1 MNNTFHIEH
10 VNIDESECKTLVTD
24 DDFIIRS
31 IWHQR
36 CTAYLVILKNKV
48 GKLLIEKCKELNI
61 PPGKELTSL
70 KNNKT
75 VEINGQIIRPA
86 DVLGPPE
93 IGPAFAILECHS
105 AENLN
110 DVISKFEN
118 FSQYTMDKKLELII
132 HLTPKEITDQSTY
145 RQWIKQFDPTVQ
157 HLFLNS
163 NNQFELGFINSTKL
177 QIQLNHID
185 NHMFKLLKE
194 KQLSY
199 NGQDNTNLIEHC
211 PNLLTVQFRPVTK
224 PDCRIKLLESN
235 CCETNTEEI
244 FEKIN
249 EENFITRLKNYRENV
264 EKEKIKNNLSDEENY
279 PNILFLGTASSAP
292 NKQRNS
298 SAIMVNFNEKQS
310 MLFDCGEGTFIQMK
324 RYFGRDQVD
333 QSLETICAIFISHY
347 HADHHFGLIKL
358 ILERSKLSS
367 KPLWII
373 APKCILSFLS
383 MFDKIVQDLSLY
395 YQAIDCAELIFDNA
409 RSNSDEMKQKL
420 LKDVPLEQIV
430 TVHVPH
436 CIDSFGI
443 VISYKGKK
451 IAYSGDSMYSNSFDK
466 AGQDC
471 DLIIHE
477 ATMNDDLADLA
488 KQKGHSTISQAI
500 NVGKK
505 IGAKYTLLTH
515 FSQRYAK
522 IAPISLIKDD
532 DTLSSYIQDR
542 VAIAFDFMRVSFND
556 LSQAAKLKYPLE
568 TLFNDELKLI
578 EEKSKQRTLKRK
590 FVDEKS

>member
-1 MNNTFHIEH
+1 MNNTFNIEH
-10 VNIDESECKTLVTD
+10 VNINENEGKTLVTD

-31 IWHQR
+31 ISNQIG
-36 CTAYLVILKNKV
+36 TAYVVILKNKV

-61 PPGKELTSL
+61 PPGKELSSL
-70 KNNKT
+70 KNNKM
-75 VEINGQIIRPA
+75 VEINGKIIRPE

-93 IGPAFAILECHS
+93 IGPAFTILECHS
-105 AENLN
+105 VENLN
-110 DVISKFEN
+110 DVISKFGN
-118 FSQYTMDKKLELII
+118 FSQLLMGKKLELII
-132 HLTPKEITDQSTY
+132 HLTPKEIINHSTY
-145 RQWIKQFDPTVQ
+145 QQWLKDFDPTVQ
-157 HLFLNS
+157 HLFLND

-185 NHMFKLLKE
+185 NHLFKLLNE
-194 KQLSY
+194 KQLIFNEQNS
-199 NGQDNTNLIEHC
+199 TKLIEHC
-211 PNLLTVQFRPVTK
+211 PNLLTFQFRPITNSN
-224 PDCRIKLLESN
+224 DRIKLLDSD

-249 EENFITRLKNYRENV
+249 EENFVKSLKIYQE
-264 EKEKIKNNLSDEENY
+264 EKSKNNSSNEENY

-298 SAIMVNFNEKQS
+298 SAIIINLNEKQS
-310 MLFDCGEGTFIQMK
+310 ILFDCGEGTFIQMK
-324 RYFGRDQVD
+324 RYFGRDQAI
-333 QSLETICAIFISHY
+333 QALETISAIFISHY

-358 ILERSKLSS
+358 ILERSKLSLT

-383 MFDKIVQDLSLY
+383 MFDKTVQDLSLH
-395 YQAIDCAELIFDNA
+395 YQAIDCTEFLFNNVK
-409 RSNSDEMKQKL
+409 SNCDDLKQNFFR
-420 LKDVPLEQIV
+420 DVPLEQLV
-430 TVHVPH
+430 TVYVPH
-436 CIDSFGI
+436 CVDSFGI
-443 VISYKGKK
+443 VISYNGKK
-451 IAYSGDSMYSNSFDK
+451 IAYSGDSMYSNSFDIPGK
-466 AGQDC
+466 DC

-477 ATMNDDLADLA
+477 ATMNDDLADQA

-522 IAPISLIKDD
+522 IAPISLIKDN
-532 DTLSSYIQDR
+532 TLSSYIRDR
-542 VAIAFDFMRVSFND
+542 VAISFDFMCVSFND
-556 LSQAAKLKYPLE
+556 LRQAANLKYPLE
-568 TLFNDELKLI
+568 TLFDDELKLI
-578 EEKSKQRTLKRK
+578 EEKSKQRILKRK